1 MFDFSDHSTGFRRP
15 VCATGTRA
23 VTARHRREVR
33 AEVLAEE
40 TSTAFVRIAGRGHQG
55 ALAQVYGVFAHDDG
69 AWGHVV
75 IGGADAV
82 PSGRRID
89 DLRASLM
96 TLRRLPQKPFW
107 KFW

>member
-75 IGGADAV
+75 IGGADAALGSV
-82 PSGRRID
+82 YRWPTCGAWAACSI
-89 DLRASLM
+89 M
-96 TLRRLPQKPFW
+96 HTLTLI
-107 KFW
+107 